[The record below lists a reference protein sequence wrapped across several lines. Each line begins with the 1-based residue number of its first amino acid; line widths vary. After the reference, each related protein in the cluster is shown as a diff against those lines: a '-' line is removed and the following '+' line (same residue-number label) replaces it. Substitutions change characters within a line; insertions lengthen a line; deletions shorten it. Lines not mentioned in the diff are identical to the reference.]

1 MEKIDF
7 KKKLKH
13 LYQPSTKESEQI
25 DVPMM
30 NYLMVDGVG
39 DPNTSKAFTEA
50 VEVLFSLSYTLKFMV
65 KKGALAID
73 YGVMPLEGLW
83 WADDMSTFGSGDKS
97 KWKWTLM
104 IMQPEFISNGMVDAA
119 IAEVKKKKNP
129 AAVDKVRFEAL
140 SEGSA
145 VQIMHIGPFSQEGP
159 DIERLHQFIES
170 RGHKLVGKHHEI
182 YLSDIRK
189 TAPSKWKTVI
199 RQPMQ

>member
-145 VQIMHIGPFSQEGP
+145 VQIMHIGPFSEEGP